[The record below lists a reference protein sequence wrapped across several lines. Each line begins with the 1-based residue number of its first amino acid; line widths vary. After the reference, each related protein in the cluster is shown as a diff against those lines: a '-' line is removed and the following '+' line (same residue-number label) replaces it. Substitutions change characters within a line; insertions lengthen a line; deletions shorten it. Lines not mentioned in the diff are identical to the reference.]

1 MSSYYDL
8 SHTDHHRNTIVSE
21 ELNYRTMN
29 TVELTDT
36 LESTTVAEIAI
47 ANPGGV
53 GIFNKYNI
61 DYCCGGKTTLSKACD
76 RAGVSTKLVANE
88 LRQAQQSHAP
98 GVLHFETWDV
108 SLLTD
113 FIVQHHH
120 EFVKR
125 NIPLLRE
132 LIEKVHTV
140 HGKYHPELK
149 SVRDAFEELSDEL
162 LEHMQKEELVLFPAI
177 RKLFNPSMQS
187 TTLHLDTHEPIHV
200 LEDEHQRAGDLI
212 KSIRSLTQ
220 HYMPPS
226 TACPTYRLTY
236 ARLQEFDQDLM
247 QHIHVENNVLFEK
260 VKNH

>member
-1 MSSYYDL
+1 
-8 SHTDHHRNTIVSE
+8 
-21 ELNYRTMN
+21 MN
-29 TVELTDT
+29 TLELTDT

-53 GIFNKYNI
+53 TIFNKYNI

-76 RAGVSTKLVANE
+76 RAGVNTKIVTNE
-88 LRQAQQSHAP
+88 LRQAQQSYTP
-98 GVLHFETWDV
+98 GVLHFETWGA

-120 EFVKR
+120 AYVKR
-125 NIPLLRE
+125 TIPLLQE
-132 LIEKVHTV
+132 LIEKVYSV
-140 HGKYHPELK
+140 HGKDHPELK
-149 SVRDAFEELSDEL
+149 SVRDAFEELSNEL
-162 LEHMQKEELVLFPAI
+162 LDHMNKEELVLFPAI

-187 TTLHLDTHEPIHV
+187 TTQLLDTHEPIHA
-200 LEDEHQRAGDLI
+200 LEDEHERAGDLI

-220 HYMPPS
+220 HYTPPP

-247 QHIHVENNVLFEK
+247 QHIHIENNVLFEK
-260 VKNH
+260 VKNV

>member
-1 MSSYYDL
+1 M
-8 SHTDHHRNTIVSE
+8 NTL
-21 ELNYRTMN
+21 ELN
-29 TVELTDT
+29 DT

-47 ANPGGV
+47 GNPGGV

-61 DYCCGGKTTLSKACD
+61 DYCCGGKATLSKACD

-98 GVLHFETWDV
+98 GVLRFETWDV
-108 SLLTD
+108 SLLID

-125 NIPLLRE
+125 TIPLLRE

-140 HGKYHPELK
+140 HGNDHPELK
-149 SVRDAFEELSDEL
+149 SIRDAVEALSSEL
-162 LEHMQKEELVLFPAI
+162 LEHMQKEEQVLFPAI
-177 RKLFNPSMQS
+177 RKLFNPSIQNTARS
-187 TTLHLDTHEPIHV
+187 LDTAEPIHV

-212 KSIRSLTQ
+212 KSIRSLTR
-220 HYMPPS
+220 HYTPPS

-236 ARLQEFDQDLM
+236 TRLQEFDQDLM
-247 QHIHVENNVLFEK
+247 QHIHLENNVLFEK